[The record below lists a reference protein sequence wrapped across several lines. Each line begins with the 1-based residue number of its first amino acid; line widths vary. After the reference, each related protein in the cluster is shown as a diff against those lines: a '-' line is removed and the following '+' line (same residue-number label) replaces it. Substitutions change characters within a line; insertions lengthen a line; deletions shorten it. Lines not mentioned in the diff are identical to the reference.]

1 MNTRHKYITW
11 LRPLFLSLLLLATG
25 GSAVWGDNFKIE
37 YKGTGRQEN
46 VPEKVDTLFL
56 GGNYTTRDL
65 FIPEFKR
72 QKGKSYDDD
81 YRWYIRWYIMND
93 DNEFQSI
100 EALKPLDVTVAGE
113 GTYKTS
119 LKKEF
124 NNNSWYFYGEDSEG
138 KETGET
144 GSKTFTNYARGA
156 SKVQY
161 THDSKCLEMKIIA
174 EVSLCRDYVSSPDGK
189 TLTEPTLS
197 KRYVYVIAD
206 ADERAKQ
213 YDTDGYVEEYTFTV
227 PAASSNGDIR
237 NINLQM
243 PTFPYNYYWYVN
255 GQLMQGQNFFY
266 TIEGKRGEF
275 DSSQTEVVIL
285 KGITENTQVE
295 VFAENGNQQHHVAT
309 FDLIMQEGAGFVLQE
324 NVKDLP
330 DPKRNPSEHPE
341 LYEQVGYFDFDIPTT
356 SDEAGNVKSNV
367 VVRSELA
374 STNNML
380 EDPMDKDQTSY
391 AFLYP
396 TILSTNNNWFATE
409 NQYGLYR
416 SANVTG
422 ISKNRDEENIYD
434 TQTRTHRWY
443 FADTGGNPNEEVYDL
458 TYYNSPEEDNG
469 NKKCGFFYY
478 INASNEPGRI
488 VNVPI
493 TGQICGGTE
502 LLVTA
507 WINDMTT
514 APSGTIT
521 ANVNFNFIAT
531 DPETGETEVLH
542 RFTSRDA
549 LENYV
554 ETTVPQKP
562 GESPTIR
569 QDNKY
574 VGKWQ
579 QLCYTFSVD
588 QETINKYGAENCSL
602 EVQNNTAHTSGAD
615 YAIDDI
621 RIYRT
626 IPRAEARQANSFCD
640 DRIYQIE
647 FSMDYDKLLTVLA
660 LHPNDDVPADYNTAL
675 DEWATFAKEH
685 PEISN
690 ETTKIKTMRKV
701 QYYIFKVLD
710 DWKQS
715 VDGGDL
721 AGLNK
726 FYTFTNIG
734 SEHIVT
740 TNKDGVTLGLNYE
753 LIDAIIQTRNSYYE
767 TNPDAGKKFP
777 GNPNGGDYADKF
789 ALYDCFEYFVL
800 HYDNNSIGTATIGG
814 LSFISTDVKNMHD
827 DISETDMLATY
838 IENEHKVYFQN
849 ILVPEKEIDITTG
862 YYIAYIP
869 TEENADAK
877 DFNDRCGLITPFKL
891 EAGRDIVDVVDGA
904 TTIDEVTG
912 NQEYTFKGKF
922 WKKEDGVVS
931 EDETVLFDWFFG
943 TMDEFQDPDQG
954 VVGNNGAS
962 YSVREALD
970 AYHKKNTD
978 ENWLALLKEK
988 WEDDGVITDSGD
1000 EVDLTTPS
1008 STRPKLIIEAK
1019 QVKLETAEGENNF
1032 PMILYPAAGE
1042 GYNDTSGAFYC
1053 LAPRLVNVGGDP
1065 IIKPGDPELPDYPT
1079 EDYDGFAVR
1088 LGMEQIHEMVKGTE
1102 KTMQTTPLQIP
1113 IFNMHHS
1120 DPDKGQFGCV
1130 KNDNIPNQYSQ
1141 DVKVIAT
1148 NDDLWGK
1155 ATLLDDDDA
1164 DESSSIVVAQ
1174 ITELAL
1180 PNKGSSE
1187 ELTWNNSYFQLTFN
1201 EKAKNFR
1208 EGYYYK
1214 LNVPFYELVFNKSKD
1229 EDNIETKVDGGEYLT
1244 GFFNVILKIV
1254 PKYVTWSMSGEGNH
1268 NWNNDELWRR
1278 STAADLHD
1286 GEQEDR
1292 AELYPGGTAAYVPM
1306 RFTNVIVQNDNA
1318 AYSAYPYLYEL
1329 NTKGTKKT
1337 EETEEIV
1344 TTEEGTLKD
1353 HTLDMTLPQNLSEF
1367 KIGDATKNIEYDLAV
1382 DEDYMKTLFDKDC
1395 KNDEKINFFTCV
1407 RFYGNTCNEI
1417 YFKPQTA
1424 LLHSEY
1430 LTYEKAW
1437 VDYELAPNRW
1447 YTLASPLKGIA
1458 SGDMYLPKTG
1468 RQTTPAF
1475 TPITYNADEYT
1486 RWDPAVYM
1494 RGWDKRGTG
1503 SIVVKDGDGG
1513 IQYGAANAWSNLYNK
1528 VSEPFTPGTGFS
1540 IGVKTEAAT
1549 TTSVDNQNVIF
1560 RLPKADTKYSYFD
1573 KPATKV
1579 SEEKP
1584 NDDFSIF
1591 VDGKNRKDYGRLAVD
1606 DMKNGALTVP
1616 KSEDEDVATD
1626 KLQLVG
1632 NPFMAH
1638 LDMQAFFGKE
1648 GGKYYILEKGDA
1660 MTAYIQGKGYSIST
1674 AVTTDSDDPLK
1685 VAPLQSFLVA
1695 KADVQFT
1702 TDMQTIAN
1710 TDGTSGL
1717 RSATVS
1723 KPKNKLSEIRITA
1736 QRGDKQSTSVVAY
1749 LSYASSGYGEEEDAS
1764 LLISKEGS
1772 TPQVYTVADKQMLAI
1787 NLTDRIHNI
1796 PVGVYGTDDSPVT
1809 LTFSI
1814 SDKLSNVTLYDKQEK
1829 KSYPVT
1835 EGMTLTVPG
1844 NTSGRYVLN
1853 GSVPTAN
1860 EVIATNQIVC
1870 YSSGGGRIDISS
1882 VDPLTRITVYNFS
1895 GQLVTG
1901 RSNLNT
1907 PTTYI
1912 DGLTPG
1918 QIYIVKTETANQTQT
1933 EKVEVR

>member
-113 GTYKTS
+113 GIYTSS
-119 LKKEF
+119 LKKES
-124 NNNSWYFYGEDSEG
+124 NNLSWYFYGEDSEG
-138 KETGET
+138 EEKGET

-161 THDSKCLEMKIIA
+161 THNSKYLGMKIIA
-174 EVSLCRDYVSSPDGK
+174 EVSLCRDYKPMDT
-189 TLTEPTLS
+189 TLIEPTLS

-206 ADERAKQ
+206 ADKRAKR
-213 YDTDGYVEEYTFTV
+213 YDTDEYVEEYTFTV
-227 PAASSNGDIR
+227 PAASSTEGIR

-243 PTFPYNYYWYVN
+243 PTFPYNYYWYDD
-255 GQLMQGQNFFY
+255 GELKQGQKFTY
-266 TIEGKRGEF
+266 TINDSGTKGDF
-275 DSSQTEVVIL
+275 DKDQTEVVIL
-285 KGITENTQVE
+285 KNITTDTEVK
-295 VFAENGNQQHHVAT
+295 VFAESDAGNKHHVAT
-309 FDLIMQEGAGFVLQE
+309 FDLIMQKGAGFVLQE
-324 NVKDLP
+324 DVEDS

-356 SDEAGNVKSNV
+356 SDEMGNVKSNV
-367 VVRSELA
+367 VVRSELT
-374 STNNML
+374 SKNNML
-380 EDPMDKDQTSY
+380 ETPMNKDQTSY

-396 TILSTNNNWFATE
+396 TIKSTNNNWFATE

-416 SANVTG
+416 SANVTD
-422 ISKNRDEENIYD
+422 ISKNRDEENIYG

-443 FADTGGNPNEEVYDL
+443 FADTGGNPKEEVYDL
-458 TYYNSPEEDNG
+458 TYYNSPEEDND
-469 NKKCGFFYY
+469 KKECGFFYY

-531 DPETGETEVLH
+531 DPKTGETEVLH

-554 ETTVPQKP
+554 ETKVP
-562 GESPTIR
+562 GENEGEYTTR
-569 QDNKY
+569 LDNTY

-588 QETINKYGAENCSL
+588 QETITKYGAENCSL
-602 EVQNNTAHTSGAD
+602 EVQNNTAHTGGAD

-660 LHPNDDVPADYNTAL
+660 LHPNDDVPADYNTEVTGWSA
-675 DEWATFAKEH
+675 FAQEH
-685 PEISN
+685 SDISN
-690 ETTKIKTMRKV
+690 DQNKIKTMRKV

-710 DWKQS
+710 DWKES
-715 VDGGDL
+715 VNEGGDL
-721 AGLNK
+721 EGLNK
-726 FYTFTNIG
+726 FYKFTNIEL
-734 SEHIVT
+734 EHIVT

-767 TNPDAGKKFP
+767 TNPNVGKKFP
-777 GNPNGGDYADKF
+777 GNPNGGDYEDKF
-789 ALYDCFEYFVL
+789 ALYDCFEYFEL

-814 LSFISTDVKNMHD
+814 LSFISTDVDNMHD

-849 ILVPEKEIDITTG
+849 ILVPEKEEEITTD
-862 YYIAYIP
+862 YYVAYIP

-891 EAGRDIVDVVDGA
+891 EAGRDIVEVVDGT

-912 NQEYTFKGKF
+912 NQKYTFKGQF
-922 WKKEDGVVS
+922 WKKENGVVS
-931 EDETVLFDWFFG
+931 EDEKVLFDWFFG
-943 TMDEFQDPDQG
+943 TMDEFQDPAQG
-954 VVGNNGAS
+954 VVGEDRLS

-970 AYHKKNTD
+970 AYHKDKD
-978 ENWLALLKEK
+978 KADAWLTLLKEK
-988 WEDDGVITDSGD
+988 WGDDGVITGSSD
-1000 EVDLTTPS
+1000 EVDLTNSP
-1008 STRPKLIIEAK
+1008 TRPKLIIEAK
-1019 QVKLETAEGENNF
+1019 QVKLQTAEGENNF
-1032 PMILYPAAGE
+1032 PMILYPAAGD
-1042 GYNDTSGAFYC
+1042 GYHDTSGAFYC
-1053 LAPRLVNVGGDP
+1053 LAPRLVNVGGKP
-1065 IIKPGDPELPDYPT
+1065 MIKPGDPELPDYPT
-1079 EDYDGFAVR
+1079 EDYDGFTVR
-1088 LGMEQIHEMVKGTE
+1088 LGMEQIHEMVKGTGG
-1102 KTMQTTPLQIP
+1102 TMQTTPLQIP

-1120 DPDKGQFGCV
+1120 DPDRGQFGCV
-1130 KNDNIPNQYSQ
+1130 KNEAIPSQYSQ

-1148 NDDLWGK
+1148 NDKSWGN
-1155 ATLLDDDDA
+1155 ATLLDDEDA
-1164 DESSSIVVAQ
+1164 YESSPIVVAQ
-1174 ITELAL
+1174 ITKLAL
-1180 PNKGSSE
+1180 PDGESSE
-1187 ELTWNNSYFQLTFN
+1187 ELTWKNSYFQLTFN

-1214 LNVPFYELVFNKSKD
+1214 LEVPFYELVFNKGKD
-1229 EDNIETKVDGGEYLT
+1229 EGDIEPTANEGEYLT
-1244 GFFNVILKIV
+1244 GSFAVILKIV
-1254 PKYVTWSMSGEGNH
+1254 PKYVTWSIPGDNKH

-1278 STAADLHD
+1278 LTAGDLYD
-1286 GEQEDR
+1286 KKDNR
-1292 AELYPGGTAAYVPM
+1292 AELYPGGTDAYVPM

-1329 NTKGTKKT
+1329 NTKGTNKT

-1437 VDYELAPNRW
+1437 VDYELTPNRW

-1475 TPITYNADEYT
+1475 TPITYTDEYT
-1486 RWDPAVYM
+1486 RWEPAVYM

-1540 IGVKTEAAT
+1540 IGVKTEAAA
-1549 TTSVDNQNVIF
+1549 TTSADNQNVIF
-1560 RLPKADTKYSYFD
+1560 RLPKADTEYSYFD

-1579 SEEKP
+1579 SEEEP

-1591 VDGKNRKDYGRLAVD
+1591 VDGDNRKYYGRLAVD

-1638 LDMQAFFGKE
+1638 LDMQAFFGEE
-1648 GGKYYILEKGDA
+1648 GGKYYILEGDNA
-1660 MTAYIQGKGYSIST
+1660 MTAYIQGQEYSIST

-1710 TDGTSGL
+1710 DGTPGL
-1717 RSATVS
+1717 RSTTIS
-1723 KPKNKLSEIRITA
+1723 KPKNKLPEIRITA

-1764 LLISKEGS
+1764 LLISKGGS

-1918 QIYIVKTETANQTQT
+1918 QIYIVKAETASQIQT